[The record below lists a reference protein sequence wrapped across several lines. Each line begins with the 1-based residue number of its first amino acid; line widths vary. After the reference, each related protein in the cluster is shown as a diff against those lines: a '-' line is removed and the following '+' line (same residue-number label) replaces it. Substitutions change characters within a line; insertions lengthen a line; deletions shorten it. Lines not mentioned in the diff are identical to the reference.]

1 MLKIK
6 LFYNNK
12 NYDNEEGYL
21 KSLREDEN
29 LTMCTHR

>member
-12 NYDNEEGYL
+12 NYDNKEGYL

-29 LTMCTHR
+29 FIKK